1 MSGEAQEAEGK
12 FKAHS
17 GQKAPAQNRER
28 SRTRTWVG
36 VGGGEKG
43 WGVSSST
50 LPVDRVVP

>member
-17 GQKAPAQNRER
+17 GQKAPAQNRSAPER
-28 SRTRTWVG
+28 ELGWG
-36 VGGGEKG
+36 WGGEKG
-43 WGVSSST
+43 WGCPLT